1 MSDIDVDGD
10 RNRVAGRDFIE
21 VHLAP
26 EHEPLSQEQRK
37 RLNLLV
43 NNISSEYKVD
53 PWTLWREVVHTRIG
67 VSKVR
72 QIPKSKFS
80 EAERALLEHAEHL
93 HSLSHAKRLVAEVL
107 QIANERGLYQDLTRY
122 CSREFDLT
130 VLNKLNPEQLK
141 QALRF
146 VEDAAGLSSQ
156 QNNQLPADRS
166 LEGQAHERHGSGWKA
181 FVIEARAMVVAYP
194 IQCGL
199 LAALLVVL
207 GKAI

>member
-93 HSLSHAKRLVAEVL
+93 HSLS
-107 QIANERGLYQDLTRY
+107 QTIGCRG
-122 CSREFDLT
+122 
-130 VLNKLNPEQLK
+130 
-141 QALRF
+141 
-146 VEDAAGLSSQ
+146 AADSQ
-156 QNNQLPADRS
+156 R
-166 LEGQAHERHGSGWKA
+166 
-181 FVIEARAMVVAYP
+181 ARALSGP
-194 IQCGL
+194 HPL
-199 LAALLVVL
+199 LFEGVRLDSAQQAEP
-207 GKAI
+207 